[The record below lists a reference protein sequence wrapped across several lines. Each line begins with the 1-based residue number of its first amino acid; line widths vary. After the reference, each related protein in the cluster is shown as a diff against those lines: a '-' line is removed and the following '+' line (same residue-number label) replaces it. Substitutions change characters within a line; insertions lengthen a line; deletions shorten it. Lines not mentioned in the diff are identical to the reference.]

1 MRIDS
6 IKIRNFRCFP
16 EKNGGSWGVQFRP
29 NPHLS
34 LLVGPNG
41 AGKTAILDAL
51 DLVLN
56 AENRSNQSLITEY
69 DFTNCDTSKPIY
81 IEVSLVD
88 LGEIRGEFVSDVQW
102 IDPADGL
109 LVEEKGIPP
118 ES

>member
-56 AENRSNQSLITEY
+56 AENRSNQS
-69 DFTNCDTSKPIY
+69 
-81 IEVSLVD
+81 
-88 LGEIRGEFVSDVQW
+88 
-102 IDPADGL
+102 
-109 LVEEKGIPP
+109 
-118 ES
+118 